1 MQTEFKSLAALTK
14 AIPDEPA
21 AVAYFTAI
29 RWANGQSCPL
39 CGSTELYHLVPKTEP
54 RYVADHKCKACCKR
68 FSIKVGT
75 VMEGTKHHSSS
86 MAHGDLAGEFP
97 QEGHRQH
104 PDGTDLAV
112 IAKVGMVYDPHRLRH
127 GARTRSFN
135 GPLSGKV
142 EVDETFVGGKA
153 KNRHKDKRG
162 KSGVTG
168 GAGKAIVAGALE
180 RQGDV
185 VVRVVGDVQADTLM
199 GFVRENVSPA
209 VDVVMTDKWVGY
221 KHLGKEFPHI
231 AMIHAAGE
239 YVKGDA
245 HTNSIE
251 GYWSQLKR
259 QIYGIHH
266 WVSPKHLHYYIDESA
281 WRFNRRDMAEGE
293 RVNAYIARMDGRLNM
308 SPLFLEARFN
318 IRKSIF

>member
-14 AIPDEPA
+14 AIQDEAA
-21 AVAYFTAI
+21 AVTYFTAI
-29 RWANGQSCPL
+29 RWAHGQFCPL

-54 RYVADHKCKACCKR
+54 RYVADHKCKACSKR

-75 VMEGTKHHSSS
+75 VMEGTKITVRQWLMAIWLVTSHKKGIASTQMAKDLGITQKSAWS
-86 MAHGDLAGEFP
+86 M
-97 QEGHRQH
+97 
-104 PDGTDLAV
+104 
-112 IAKVGMVYDPHRLRH
+112 IHRLRH

-168 GAGKAIVAGALE
+168 GSGKAIVVGAIE
-180 RQGDV
+180 RKGDLV
-185 VVRVVGDVQADTLM
+185 TRVVENVRAETLEK
-199 GFVRENVSPA
+199 FVRETVSPN
-209 VDVVMTDKWVGY
+209 VDVVMTDKWLGY

-231 AMIHAAGE
+231 AIDHAAGE

-266 WVSPKHLHYYIDESA
+266 WVSPKHLHYYVDDSA
-281 WRFNRRDMAEGE
+281 WRFNRRDIAEGA
-293 RVNAYIARMDGRLNM
+293 RVNEFITGMGGRLKYERLI
-308 SPLFLEARFN
+308 S
-318 IRKSIF
+318 